1 MEMAKILEIS
11 ALKVH
16 YNTVSYPKATVIKA
30 TEYDDKQ
37 FVSCVI
43 WDLHVSEDRS
53 YGFLEC
59 CAI

>member
-1 MEMAKILEIS
+1 MLPRFTDIFFTLNMEMAKILEIS

-43 WDLHVSEDRS
+43 
-53 YGFLEC
+53 
-59 CAI
+59 